1 MPAIDLI
8 NLKDN
13 ENDAGKDFS
22 LAFFGASSIGS
33 HYLIV
38 S

>member
-13 ENDAGKDFS
+13 ENDASKDFS
-22 LAFFGASSIGS
+22 LAFFGVSR
-33 HYLIV
+33 LI
-38 S
+38 